1 MFPLSAETTR
11 ARRGQVSDGEATCI
25 DVENGDF
32 ICQRAKREIE
42 TEGGKFDV
50 VVLSVEMS
58 CGMANGKHPNNFCG
72 SIFGLWAGLVRI
84 T

>member
-11 ARRGQVSDGEATCI
+11 ARRGQASDGEATCI

-58 CGMANGKHPNNFCG
+58 
-72 SIFGLWAGLVRI
+72 
-84 T
+84 